1 MMTKQEALTIATA
14 FRDRQGYKTTID
26 AGTDARRYDSVEGV
40 TGPAW
45 VIEAP
50 LPPSTLEGTN
60 TITYVVSVAEKTV
73 KYIINSSGFIKHPDE
88 LDAGFSD
95 DELDELRDMGF
106 DVLD

>member
-1 MMTKQEALTIATA
+1 MTKQEALAIATA
-14 FRDRQGYKTTID
+14 FQDRQGYKTTID
-26 AGTDARRYDSVEGV
+26 AGTDVRLYDSFEGV

-50 LPPSTLEGTN
+50 LPPSTFEGTN
-60 TITYVVSVAEKTV
+60 TITYVVSVAEKAV
-73 KYIINSSGFIKHPDE
+73 KFIINSSGFIKHPDRP
-88 LDAGFSD
+88 DADFSD

>member
-1 MMTKQEALTIATA
+1 MTKQEALIIATA

-26 AGTDARRYDSVEGV
+26 AGTPARLYDSFECV

-60 TITYVVSVAEKTV
+60 TITYVVSVAEKAV
-73 KYIINSSGFIKHPDE
+73 KCIINSSGFIKRLDE
-88 LDAGFSD
+88 LDTSFSD

-106 DVLD
+106 EVLD